1 MSELSHIH
9 DAVAAGNYKDI
20 VDLVKKAIENK
31 VSLDE
36 IINKALSLA
45 MLEVGDKFGSGE
57 LYMPD
62 ILLAAKSMKTA
73 MDYIKPLLKGSE
85 HVAEKGV
92 LVIGTV
98 KGDLHDIGKNIVA
111 SMLEGAGFQIIDLG
125 VDVSPEK
132 YYNAVLENKAEFIG
146 LSALLTTT
154 MVNMKNVID
163 MLVINNIRNTVKV
176 MIGGAPITDE
186 YAKKIGADGYAK
198 DAPSAVEL
206 CKRWIAA

>member
-1 MSELSHIH
+1 MDLSKIAEALINGKDKEVSELMQ
-9 DAVAAGNYKDI
+9 
-20 VDLVKKAIENK
+20 KA
-31 VSLDE
+31 LDE
-36 IINKALSLA
+36 GHKPKEILDKGMIAGMDVVGQKFKSYEIFLPEVLVSARAMKAGMTILRPL
-45 MLEVGDKFGSGE
+45 LVESGE
-57 LYMPD
+57 KLF
-62 ILLAAKSMKTA
+62 
-73 MDYIKPLLKGSE
+73 GNF
-85 HVAEKGV
+85 
-92 LVIGTV
+92 VIGTV

-132 YYNAVLENKAEFIG
+132 YYNAVIENKADFVG

-163 MLVINNIRNTVKV
+163 ILVKNNIRNTVKV
-176 MIGGAPITDE
+176 VIGGAPVTDE

-206 CKRWIAA
+206 CKKWITA

>member
-1 MSELSHIH
+1 MDLSKIAEALINGKDKEVSELTQ
-9 DAVAAGNYKDI
+9 
-20 VDLVKKAIENK
+20 KA
-31 VSLDE
+31 LDE
-36 IINKALSLA
+36 GHKPKEILDKGMIVGMDVVGQKFKNYEIFLPEVLVSARAMKAGMTILRPL
-45 MLEVGDKFGSGE
+45 LVESGE
-57 LYMPD
+57 K
-62 ILLAAKSMKTA
+62 LLGN
-73 MDYIKPLLKGSE
+73 I
-85 HVAEKGV
+85 
-92 LVIGTV
+92 VIGTV

-132 YYNAVLENKAEFIG
+132 YYNAVIENKADFVG

-163 MLVINNIRNTVKV
+163 ILVKNNIRNTVKV
-176 MIGGAPITDE
+176 VIGGAPVTDE

-206 CKRWIAA
+206 CKKWITA

>member
-1 MSELSHIH
+1 MDLSKIAEALINGKDKEVSELTQ
-9 DAVAAGNYKDI
+9 
-20 VDLVKKAIENK
+20 KA
-31 VSLDE
+31 LDE
-36 IINKALSLA
+36 GHKPKEILDSGMVAGMDVVGQKFKNYEIFLPEVLVSARAMKAGMTILRPL
-45 MLEVGDKFGSGE
+45 LVESGE
-57 LYMPD
+57 K
-62 ILLAAKSMKTA
+62 LL
-73 MDYIKPLLKGSE
+73 GNF
-85 HVAEKGV
+85 
-92 LVIGTV
+92 VIGTV

-132 YYNAVLENKAEFIG
+132 YYNAVIENKADFVG

-163 MLVINNIRNTVKV
+163 ILVKNNIRNTVKV
-176 MIGGAPITDE
+176 VIGGAPVTDE

-206 CKRWIAA
+206 CKKWITA